1 MLGRNNNKK
10 RNGSF
15 FFSFLLFS
23 LITACC
29 ILHHA
34 HGAEQSK
41 GRPLFEKLSGTI
53 DDCCCEVQSVDHSL
67 HDENMHNIL
76 EQLITST
83 FFRYFKVN
91 YLKECPFWVESALC
105 GIDGPGECGLNEA
118 DENEIPQAWDVKP
131 TNEIRMPWKEKDED
145 VWIIQDDTKDTVY
158 VNLQTN
164 PERYTGY
171 GDKNTN
177 SNSNNIWLMIY
188 KENCFPDPF
197 ECMEQ
202 RVFYR
207 LISGLHASTNAH
219 ICENYH
225 YPNNTWGPNLDM
237 FLYRLGAF
245 PDRMKNIYFTFV
257 YLLRAAH
264 KASDFLSHY
273 DYNTAH
279 PEEDK
284 RVQSLVRT
292 LLSSSL
298 LCSAPFDESNL
309 FQGERA
315 VLKPEFM
322 AKFRNIS
329 EIMDCVSCQTCKVHA
344 KLQILGIATA
354 TKILIAD
361 DPKMILG
368 LQHNEISSL
377 INTLFKFSESIE
389 IIHKM
394 KAREEE
400 HLKQLREKEGGG
412 KEDESTFHRHSS
424 LFALISVVVLI
435 TVATLYSRNNI
446 LHKTTK
452 EGKKEGKRGEE
463 KGEKGGEKAKVN
475 GANKDNSAEESDKA
489 AEDEDNTA
497 KNNNNSSDTKK
508 KTNSLRRSSDKVKNN
523 HNTKQS

>member
-1 MLGRNNNKK
+1 MLGRNNTK
-10 RNGSF
+10 RNASF
-15 FFSFLLFS
+15 FFSSFLFFC
-23 LITACC
+23 LITCC

-67 HDENMHNIL
+67 HDENMHSVL

-91 YLKECPFWVESALC
+91 YLKECPFWVENALC

-131 TNEIRMPWKEKDED
+131 TNEGTIRMPWKEKDED
-145 VWIIQDDTKDTVY
+145 VWIIQDDTEDTVY

-177 SNSNNIWLMIY
+177 ANSNNIWLMIY

-315 VLKPEFM
+315 VLKREFM

-361 DPKMILG
+361 DPTMIQG

-377 INTLFKFSESIE
+377 INTLFKFSESIQ

-400 HLKQLREKEGGG
+400 HLKQLREKEGGE
-412 KEDESTFHRHSS
+412 KEDTEGQSTFQRHSS
-424 LFALISVVVLI
+424 LIALISVVVLI

-446 LHKTTK
+446 LKTQNNNSKAK
-452 EGKKEGKRGEE
+452 EGKKEGKRGE
-463 KGEKGGEKAKVN
+463 KGEKAKVN
-475 GANKDNSAEESDKA
+475 GANKDNSAEESNKA
-489 AEDEDNTA
+489 VEDEDD
-497 KNNNNSSDTKK
+497 NNNAKK
-508 KTNSLRRSSDKVKNN
+508 KTSSLRRSSDKVKNN